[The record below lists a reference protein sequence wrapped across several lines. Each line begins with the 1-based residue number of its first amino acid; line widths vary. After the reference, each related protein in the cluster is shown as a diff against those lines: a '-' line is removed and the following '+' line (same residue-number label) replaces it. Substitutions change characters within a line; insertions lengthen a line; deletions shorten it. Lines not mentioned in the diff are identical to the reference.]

1 MSISSQDVNNDEARI
16 AIVIYLWRL
25 GARTF
30 QSHSFPPPGTL
41 IIRSVPVLSGQA
53 AQQCGHLVQATA
65 ALPVIAAVALAI
77 LFWWFAEQGT
87 RQI

>member
-1 MSISSQDVNNDEARI
+1 MNISSQDVNNDEALI
-16 AIVIYLWRL
+16 AIEIYLWRL

-30 QSHSFPPPGTL
+30 QSQRFPPPETL
-41 IIRSVPVLSGQA
+41 IIRSVPVFSGQA
-53 AQQCGHLVQATA
+53 AQQRGHLVQATA